1 MGRVKEVKAGK
12 GGKVADPAAAEF
24 SAKGIVNLGNT
35 CFFNS
40 VMQNLV
46 RTTGFRERVLGACA
60 GGEEGAEGDEDQA
73 GEVGPLLQELGR
85 FFKGLSGVYTL
96 KSANV
101 KPSSLF
107 AELIRQSPRYKG
119 FQQHDA
125 HELLLTVLDN
135 VRMEECKRI
144 TAEEEAAAEAA
155 GGGADENA
163 DEKAEPA
170 KKVRKPPPRTLID
183 DVFGGKQ
190 SNAITCLVCGTESVI
205 WEPSLG
211 LSIQIPERYHQQLR
225 SETAAKKV
233 RPQPRT
239 PRGLWCREKRRFG
252 AGDNSLV

>member
-12 GGKVADPAAAEF
+12 GGKKADPSAAEF
-24 SAKGIVNLGNT
+24 STKGIVNLGNT

-46 RTTGFRERVLGACA
+46 RTTGFRERVRGACA
-60 GGEEGAEGDEDQA
+60 GGEEGAEGDEEAA
-73 GEVGPLLQELGR
+73 GEVGPLLEELGR
-85 FFKGLSGVYTL
+85 FFKGLGGVYTL

-125 HELLLTVLDN
+125 QELLWTVLDI
-135 VRMEECKRI
+135 VRMEERKRI

-155 GGGADENA
+155 GGGEAEDADENK
-163 DEKAEPA
+163 DKA

-183 DVFGGKQ
+183 DVFAGTLR
-190 SNAITCLVCGTESVI
+190 NVVTCLKCGTESVV
-205 WEPSLG
+205 WESMVD
-211 LSIQIPERYHQQLR
+211 LSISIPERFHQQLR
-225 SETAAKKV
+225 SETATKKV
-233 RPQPRT
+233 ISQPSQPGDLT
-239 PRGLWCREKRRFG
+239 CG
-252 AGDNSLV
+252 AA